1 MYEFHSDAGHAWL
14 AVPIHHIEELDIA
27 DKISRFSY
35 MNDGLGILGVYRR
48 FLSFAIGLFRPI
60 YRAEGHAQ
68 QRITVH
74 KSAALAAENF
84 MLSMAS
90 EEFHTCP
97 MEGFDGVRVKR
108 ILGLPRRAEI
118 NMVIGCGKGQDD
130 GFWGPRR
137 RLPKDEVIKVH

>member
-1 MYEFHSDAGHAWL
+1 MVHACLNQSAARTAQELVVIVTRRDKWRHRVQWRKNLILKDAERVGRDAKSYQITIDLLHEAHAFLLHERWIGHL
-14 AVPIHHIEELDIA
+14 
-27 DKISRFSY
+27 R
-35 MNDGLGILGVYRR
+35 YRR

-97 MEGFDGVRVKR
+97 MEGFDGVRVS
-108 ILGLPRRAEI
+108 ES
-118 NMVIGCGKGQDD
+118 
-130 GFWGPRR
+130 
-137 RLPKDEVIKVH
+137 